1 MKPIKKTE
9 YPEVFANYIGLV
21 KGNNPIITL
30 EEQIIGMQQLIGDIP
45 EEMEDF
51 AYAPGKWTIKEV
63 LGHVVDTE
71 RIFGY
76 RALRF
81 ARNDN
86 VVLPGFDEK
95 KYVSNGNFRKR
106 TLYSLAHEFGL
117 VRESNIALFKS
128 LSDEDFEKKGIANN
142 NEITVK
148 ALCYIIAGHWQ
159 HHHKIIQQKY
169 LNNQF

>member
-1 MKPIKKTE
+1 
-9 YPEVFANYIGLV
+9 
-21 KGNNPIITL
+21 
-30 EEQIIGMQQLIGDIP
+30 
-45 EEMEDF
+45 
-51 AYAPGKWTIKEV
+51 

-86 VVLPGFDEK
+86 SMLPGFDEK
-95 KYVSNGNFRKR
+95 FYVANGNFHKR

-117 VRESNIALFKS
+117 VRESNIAFFKS
-128 LSDEDFEKKGIANN
+128 LNDDDFEKKGIANN
-142 NEITVK
+142 FEITVK

-159 HHHKIIQQKY
+159 QHYNIIQNKY
-169 LNNQF
+169 LVNK